1 MEIAK
6 EAKLNCKEYEDV
18 QKYLIEISNQ
28 IDDLREKLPTEI
40 LQGEIA
46 DLVYNIDV
54 NLEKVLDILLDK
66 EIKQVSTKQ
75 LIRIQRIYNEK
86 YKQNM
91 GIQYAASSIV
101 SDPSA
106 AAELISENVKAWKN
120 MEIAEPA
127 KDISF

>member
-1 MEIAK
+1 MKMEK
-6 EAKLNCKEYEDV
+6 EAILNCKEYEDV

-54 NLEKVLDILLDK
+54 NLEKVINILLDK
-66 EIKQVSTKQ
+66 EIRQVSIKQ

-106 AAELISENVKAWKN
+106 AAELICENVKIWKN
-120 MEIAEPA
+120 MEVVESASDP
-127 KDISF
+127 F